1 MTYPIISDNIVKQID
16 IREATY
22 NDIDG
27 LIDLNKV
34 WQRDFLGVNT
44 MQGFLS
50 GSFDAD
56 TFKRLIDDKTVAVAM
71 DGNSLEA
78 YMLSVNHIS
87 EGILQEHREVA
98 ETLKPELIINGNRI
112 AIGVQTAVRVA
123 FHGTGLISL
132 LRNEFKKLLSDRFDY
147 LFTTISKENHRSY
160 KSATN
165 FGWQIVGDNKEHFYL
180 ILPVVIIG

>member
-16 IREATY
+16 IRAATY

-56 TFKRLIDDKTVAVAM
+56 TFKRLIDDKT
-71 DGNSLEA
+71 
-78 YMLSVNHIS
+78 
-87 EGILQEHREVA
+87 
-98 ETLKPELIINGNRI
+98 
-112 AIGVQTAVRVA
+112 
-123 FHGTGLISL
+123 
-132 LRNEFKKLLSDRFDY
+132 
-147 LFTTISKENHRSY
+147 
-160 KSATN
+160 
-165 FGWQIVGDNKEHFYL
+165 
-180 ILPVVIIG
+180 